1 MQCILF
7 SKFIYSYN
15 KLISVSYN
23 TDTILGV
30 EDTTVNK
37 MARLHFHWAYI
48 IVKGDRQL
56 KKILKEEIPNMK
68 KYVRE
73 WLLVVGGIK

>member
-7 SKFIYSYN
+7 SKLIYSYN
-15 KLISVSYN
+15 KFISVSYN

-37 MARLHFHWAYI
+37 TARLHFHWAYS

-56 KKILKEEIPNMK
+56 KKFLIEEIPNMK
-68 KYVRE
+68 KYVIE
-73 WLLVVGGIK
+73 NYC